1 MAGKAFRQ
9 KEDEKFCEKVSC
21 AALVREEESRCW
33 RPKPVSCSSET
44 KHWYHAHNN
53 ISGFSSEWNYFCI
66 CKAKF
71 DQIPTGREAG
81 TQSLLFFS

>member
-1 MAGKAFRQ
+1 MLKNGA
-9 KEDEKFCEKVSC
+9 S
-21 AALVREEESRCW
+21 
-33 RPKPVSCSSET
+33 VSCSSET
-44 KHWYHAHNN
+44 NHWISYNN

-81 TQSLLFFS
+81 TQTVLLFVGLFKQIKPYFHCDRLTATTGFQQC